1 MATGKIIEMGNEA
14 QNEVIKGVVK
24 AVEAVKITLGPAGK
38 CVAISNDYGSP
49 EISRDGASVI
59 KTIQFKDYKMN
70 IGAQL
75 VKKAAT
81 LTEELV
87 GDSTSSTSILI
98 EEMCLKGQRSLN
110 AGCNVN
116 EIKSGMLKAGNWVKD
131 FIKKNSIE
139 IGDDLEKIRRVAT
152 ISANNDPEVGNL
164 VVECMEKVG
173 IDGVITAD
181 LCSGLDTVIDV
192 TTGMKL
198 NRGWTSPQYITTPED
213 GKCTMENPYVA
224 VIGEKLSSVSQI
236 LPLIEQIIKTGRPFL
251 IICDDID
258 ETVNMTLIVNT
269 LQGAIRCCV
278 VKGVDFG
285 DSREN
290 IMQDIAVATGG
301 TYICEKNNITLAEAT
316 LEHLGG
322 ANKVVVSKDN
332 TIIYEGMGDKEIIK
346 KRADI
351 LKTRL
356 NDPNISHYEKTK
368 FSERIAN
375 LCGGIGIIKAGGATE
390 AEKVNRKATI
400 EDAILAAKSAL
411 SEGCAPGGGYVYLKA
426 SKAVEKDAGF
436 WKTLQGD
443 ELEGA
448 KIVFNSLPII
458 TKTVAENSGVSGD
471 VVINTILKSSK
482 EAYGYNAKT
491 KKYCNLIEA
500 GVLDSSKVLRVA
512 LENSIST
519 ASMVLLI
526 DCTIIDEPDE
536 KEKKE

>member
-24 AVEAVKITLGPAGK
+24 AVDAVKITLGPAGK
-38 CVAISNDYGSP
+38 CVAISTDFGSP

-59 KTIQFKDYKMN
+59 KTIQFKNPKMN

-116 EIKSGMLKAGNWVKD
+116 EIKSGMLKAGSWVKD
-131 FIKKNSIE
+131 YIQKNSIE

-181 LCSGLDTVIDV
+181 LGSGLDTVIDV

-198 NRGWTSPQYITTPED
+198 NRGWTSPQYVTTPED

-278 VKGVDFG
+278 VKGIDFG

-301 TYICEKNNITLAEAT
+301 AYICEKNNLSLAEAT

-322 ANKVVVSKDN
+322 AKKVVISKDN
-332 TIIYEGMGDKEIIK
+332 TIIYEGMGDVDQIK
-346 KRADI
+346 ARAEI
-351 LKTRL
+351 LKARL

-368 FSERIAN
+368 FSERVAN

-400 EDAILAAKSAL
+400 EDAILASKSAL
-411 SEGCAPGGGYVYLKA
+411 RRMCTRWRLYLFE
-426 SKAVEKDAGF
+426 SV
-436 WKTLQGD
+436 
-443 ELEGA
+443 
-448 KIVFNSLPII
+448 
-458 TKTVAENSGVSGD
+458 
-471 VVINTILKSSK
+471 
-482 EAYGYNAKT
+482 
-491 KKYCNLIEA
+491 
-500 GVLDSSKVLRVA
+500 
-512 LENSIST
+512 
-519 ASMVLLI
+519 
-526 DCTIIDEPDE
+526 
-536 KEKKE
+536 